1 MTAPAVLDWRWLDV
15 QQMVGL
21 PGMVDL
27 RNGKPL
33 DRRAIAARL
42 ERDGYNAD
50 DREWSEDNP
59 NGVWRKRAGKGGGR
73 QYNISILPLEAQ
85 TAWALQNQA
94 AAPEPTREQAQDTM
108 SVSEIWSWFERQP
121 DKVKV
126 KAKDRLSAL
135 DAVQALVQ
143 GGVTKDLAVP
153 MVAASK
159 GVSKSSIWGWFSK
172 VQGKDRKDWLPYLAD
187 RYAGRT
193 VEAECSPEAWEF
205 FKADFLRLER
215 RTAEAC
221 YDDTL
226 DVAREKGWTV
236 PSLRTLMRRLDK
248 EIPTPV
254 QVLMRYGLDELKKLY
269 PAQQRRRDV
278 FHALEAINGDGHKFD
293 VFVRFPDGD
302 IVRPMMVGLQDVY
315 SGKILAYRVDKT
327 ENREAIRLALGD
339 LVEEY
344 GIPDHIYFDNTRA
357 FANKML
363 TAGAA
368 HRFRFKTRDEDPVG
382 IIQLLGSEIHFV
394 TPYSGQSKPIE
405 RAWRDLADRVSTHP
419 AFAGA
424 YTGKNPMA
432 KPENYGSKAVP
443 LDEFLRVLATE
454 IAKHNAR
461 QGRRTAVCQGRSFDE
476 VFEESYAKSPIKK
489 ATPEQ
494 RRLWLLAAEGVRAHT
509 ENGSLTL
516 LGNRYWDEFLLAHR
530 GAKLCVRFDPQDL
543 MAGLHVYDLAGRYLG
558 FAEVQEAAGFNDV
571 QAAREHARRRR
582 AFIKAVRDVRDAEI
596 RLNAAELAAQ
606 MPDIEDAPAP
616 ETKVVAAVFGN
627 TALKAAPEAVQ
638 AASVAQEEF
647 LSAFTDNVRRLRPV
661 DDL

>member
-1 MTAPAVLDWRWLDV
+1 MSTPAPLDWRWLDV
-15 QQMVGL
+15 QQMIGL

-42 ERDGYNAD
+42 ERDGFNTPE
-50 DREWSEDNP
+50 REASADNP
-59 NGVWRKRAGKGGGR
+59 NGIWRKRAGKGGGR
-73 QYNISILPLEAQ
+73 QYHISVLPLEAQ
-85 TAWALQNQA
+85 TAWALANRPADPQS
-94 AAPEPTREQAQDTM
+94 TREQERGTL
-108 SVSEIWSWFERQP
+108 SVAELWAWFDRQP
-121 DKVKV
+121 DKVKA
-126 KAKDRLSAL
+126 KAKDRLAAL
-135 DAVQALVQ
+135 DAVQTLVAA
-143 GGVTKDLAVP
+143 GTAKDVAVP

-159 GVSKSSIWGWFSK
+159 GVSKSSIWNWFSK
-172 VQGKDRKDWLPYLAD
+172 VQGQDRKDWVVFLAD

-193 VEAECSPEAWEF
+193 TEAECSPEAWEF
-205 FKADFLRLER
+205 FKADYLRLEP

-221 YDDTL
+221 YDDL
-226 DVAREKGWTV
+226 AGVAAEKGWTV

-248 EIPTPV
+248 EIPHPV
-254 QVLMRYGLDELKKLY
+254 QVLLREGQEALKRLY

-278 FHALEAINGDGHKFD
+278 FHALEAVNGDGHKFD
-293 VFVRFPDGD
+293 VFVRFPDGE

-327 ENREAIRLALGD
+327 ENREAIRLAFGD

-382 IIQLLGSEIHFV
+382 IITLLGSEIHFV

-424 YTGKNPMA
+424 YTGRNPMA

-443 LDEFLRVLATE
+443 LDEFLRVLATQ

-461 QGRRTAVCQGRSFDE
+461 PGRRTAVCRGELSFDQ
-476 VFEESYAKSPIKK
+476 VFEESYAKSPIRK

-494 RRLWLLAAEGVRAHT
+494 RRLWLLAAEGIRAHS

-516 LGNRYWDEFLLAHR
+516 LGNRYWDEFLIGHR
-530 GAKLCVRFDPQDL
+530 GAKLCCRFDPQDL
-543 MAGLHVYDLAGRYLG
+543 MSGLHVYDLAGRYLG
-558 FAEVQEAAGFNDV
+558 FAEVTEAAGFNDV
-571 QAAREHARRRR
+571 AAAREHARRRR
-582 AFIKAVRDVRDAEI
+582 AFIKAHRDLAAAEI
-596 RLNAAELAAQ
+596 RLTAAELAAE
-606 MPDIEDAPAP
+606 MPDIEDAPPP
-616 ETKVVAAVFGN
+616 ETKVVAATFGN
-627 TALKAAPEAVQ
+627 TALKAA
-638 AASVAQEEF
+638 AAPVAQPAQHAE
-647 LSAFTDNVRRLRPV
+647 AFGRGVQQLFRLVTDNE
-661 DDL
+661 